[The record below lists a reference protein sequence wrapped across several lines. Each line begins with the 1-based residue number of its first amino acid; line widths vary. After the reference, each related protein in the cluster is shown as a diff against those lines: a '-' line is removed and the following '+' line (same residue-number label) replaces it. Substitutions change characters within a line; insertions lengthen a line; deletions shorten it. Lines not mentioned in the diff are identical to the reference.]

1 MYIQLYEKLVI
12 IQKAYENIQTLGEQ
26 IDENLKHKNIN
37 INAVQKLQV
46 EQLQYI
52 EGVKGLSCS
61 FEEMVVQFCKE
72 KKVEPLR
79 MRSLFLY
86 FTPGEIREMEELQKS
101 FNRLD
106 ENVKMILLKNKYRL
120 NVLLKTTEIIVDS
133 VSEYNLE
140 KNNNS
145 QIFMNELL

>member
-12 IQKAYENIQTLGEQ
+12 IQKAYENIQALGEQ
-26 IDENLKHKNIN
+26 IYENLKNKNV
-37 INAVQKLQV
+37 NAVQKLQV

-52 EGVKGLSCS
+52 DGLKGLSSS

-72 KKVEPLR
+72 QGVESFR
-79 MRSLFLY
+79 VSVLFSY
-86 FTPGEIREMEELQKS
+86 FSQEEIEKMKELQK
-101 FNRLD
+101 NVTELE
-106 ENVKMILLKNKYRL
+106 ENVKMILLKNQYYL
-120 NVLLKTTEIIVDS
+120 NVLLKTTESIVDS

-140 KNNNS
+140 RNNNS

>member
-26 IDENLKHKNIN
+26 IYENLKHKNV
-37 INAVQKLQV
+37 NAVQKLQV

-52 EGVKGLSCS
+52 DGLKKLSSS

-72 KKVEPLR
+72 KGVESFR
-79 MRSLFLY
+79 VSALFSH
-86 FTPGEIREMEELQKS
+86 FSNEEIGKMEELQK
-101 FNRLD
+101 NVAELE
-106 ENVKMILLKNKYRL
+106 ENVKMILLKNQYYL
-120 NVLLKTTEIIVDS
+120 NVLLKTTESIVDS

-140 KNNNS
+140 RNNNS

>member
-12 IQKAYENIQTLGEQ
+12 IQKAYENIQALGEQ
-26 IDENLKHKNIN
+26 IYENLKNKN

-46 EQLQYI
+46 EQLQY
-52 EGVKGLSCS
+52 VDGLKQLSSS

-72 KKVEPLR
+72 QGVEVCR
-79 MRSLFLY
+79 VSALFSY
-86 FTPGEIREMEELQKS
+86 FSHEEIEKMEKLQK
-101 FNRLD
+101 NLAELE
-106 ENVKMILLKNKYRL
+106 ENVKMLLLKNQYYL
-120 NVLLKTTEIIVDS
+120 NVLLKTTESIVDS

-140 KNNNS
+140 RNNNS

>member
-12 IQKAYENIQTLGEQ
+12 IQKAYENIQALGEQ
-26 IDENLKHKNIN
+26 IYENLKNKN

-46 EQLQYI
+46 EQLQY
-52 EGVKGLSCS
+52 VDGLKQLSSS

-72 KKVEPLR
+72 QGVEVCRVSALFSYFSHEEIEKMKK
-79 MRSLFLY
+79 
-86 FTPGEIREMEELQKS
+86 LQK
-101 FNRLD
+101 NLTELE
-106 ENVKMILLKNKYRL
+106 ENVKMLLLKNQYYL
-120 NVLLKTTEIIVDS
+120 NVLLKTTESIVDS

-140 KNNNS
+140 RNNNS

>member
-26 IDENLKHKNIN
+26 IYENLKHKN

-52 EGVKGLSCS
+52 EGVKGLSRS

-79 MRSLFLY
+79 MRSLFSY
-86 FTPGEIREMEELQKS
+86 FSPEEIEKMEEIQKS
-101 FNRLD
+101 LNEL
-106 ENVKMILLKNKYRL
+106 EKNVKMVLLKNQYHL
-120 NVLLKTTEIIVDS
+120 NVLLKNIEIIVDS

>member
-26 IDENLKHKNIN
+26 IYENLRHKNV
-37 INAVQKLQV
+37 NAVQKLQV

-52 EGVKGLSCS
+52 DGLKKLSSS

-72 KKVEPLR
+72 KGVESFR
-79 MRSLFLY
+79 VSALFSH
-86 FTPGEIREMEELQKS
+86 FSNEEIEKMEELQK
-101 FNRLD
+101 NVAELE
-106 ENVKMILLKNKYRL
+106 ENVKMILLKNQYYL
-120 NVLLKTTEIIVDS
+120 NVLLKTTESIVDS

-140 KNNNS
+140 RNNNS

>member
-12 IQKAYENIQTLGEQ
+12 IQKAYENIQALGEQ
-26 IDENLKHKNIN
+26 IYENLKHKNV
-37 INAVQKLQV
+37 NAVQKLQV

-52 EGVKGLSCS
+52 DGLKKLSSS

-72 KKVEPLR
+72 KGLESFRV
-79 MRSLFLY
+79 SALFSH
-86 FTPGEIREMEELQKS
+86 FSNEEIEKIEELQK
-101 FNRLD
+101 NVAELE
-106 ENVKMILLKNKYRL
+106 ENVKMILLKNQYYL
-120 NVLLKTTEIIVDS
+120 NVLLKTTESIVDS

-140 KNNNS
+140 RNNNS

>member
-26 IDENLKHKNIN
+26 IYENLKHKNV
-37 INAVQKLQV
+37 NAVQKLQV

-52 EGVKGLSCS
+52 DGLKGLSSS

-72 KKVEPLR
+72 KGVEPSR
-79 MRSLFLY
+79 VSALFSY
-86 FTPGEIREMEELQKS
+86 FSHEEIEKMEKIQKNLVELE
-101 FNRLD
+101 
-106 ENVKMILLKNKYRL
+106 ENVKMILLKNQYYL
-120 NVLLKTTEIIVDS
+120 NVLLKTTESIVDS

-140 KNNNS
+140 RNNNS

>member
-12 IQKAYENIQTLGEQ
+12 IQKAYENIQALGEQ
-26 IDENLKHKNIN
+26 IYENLKNKNV
-37 INAVQKLQV
+37 NAVQKLQV

-52 EGVKGLSCS
+52 DGLKGLSSS

-72 KKVEPLR
+72 QGVESFR
-79 MRSLFLY
+79 VSTLFSY
-86 FTPGEIREMEELQKS
+86 FSQEEIEKMKELQK
-101 FNRLD
+101 NVTELE
-106 ENVKMILLKNKYRL
+106 ENVKMILLKNQYYL
-120 NVLLKTTEIIVDS
+120 NVLLKTTESIVDS

-140 KNNNS
+140 RNNNS

>member
-26 IDENLKHKNIN
+26 IYENLKHKNV
-37 INAVQKLQV
+37 NAVQKLQV

-52 EGVKGLSCS
+52 DGLKKLSSS
-61 FEEMVVQFCKE
+61 FEEMVAQFCKE
-72 KKVEPLR
+72 QGVEAFR
-79 MRSLFLY
+79 VSALFSY
-86 FTPGEIREMEELQKS
+86 FSHEEIEKMEELQK
-101 FNRLD
+101 NLTALE
-106 ENVKMILLKNKYRL
+106 ENVKMILLKNQYYL
-120 NVLLKTTEIIVDS
+120 NVLLKTTESIVDS

-140 KNNNS
+140 RNNNS

>member
-12 IQKAYENIQTLGEQ
+12 IQKAYENIQALGEQ
-26 IDENLKHKNIN
+26 IYENLKHKNV
-37 INAVQKLQV
+37 NAVQKLQV

-52 EGVKGLSCS
+52 DGLKKLSSS

-72 KKVEPLR
+72 KGVEAFR
-79 MRSLFLY
+79 VSALFSH
-86 FTPGEIREMEELQKS
+86 FSNEEIEKMEELRK
-101 FNRLD
+101 NVAELE
-106 ENVKMILLKNKYRL
+106 ENVKMILLKNQYYL
-120 NVLLKTTEIIVDS
+120 NVLLKTTESIVDS

-140 KNNNS
+140 RNNNS

>member
-26 IDENLKHKNIN
+26 IYENLKNKNV
-37 INAVQKLQV
+37 NAVQKLQV

-52 EGVKGLSCS
+52 EGLKQLSRS

-72 KKVEPLR
+72 KGIESFRV
-79 MRSLFLY
+79 SALFLH
-86 FTPGEIREMEELQKS
+86 FSNEEIEKMEELQK
-101 FNRLD
+101 NVAELE
-106 ENVKMILLKNKYRL
+106 ENVKMILLKNQYYL
-120 NVLLKTTEIIVDS
+120 NVLLKTTESIVDS

-140 KNNNS
+140 RNNNS

>member
-26 IDENLKHKNIN
+26 IYENLKNKNV
-37 INAVQKLQV
+37 NAVQKLQV

-52 EGVKGLSCS
+52 EGLKQLSRS

-72 KKVEPLR
+72 KGVESFR
-79 MRSLFLY
+79 VSVLFSY
-86 FTPGEIREMEELQKS
+86 FSQEEIEKIEKTQKNLAELE
-101 FNRLD
+101 
-106 ENVKMILLKNKYRL
+106 ENVKMLLLKNQYYL
-120 NVLLKTTEIIVDS
+120 NVLLKTTESIVDS

-140 KNNNS
+140 RNNNS

>member
-26 IDENLKHKNIN
+26 IYENLKHKNV
-37 INAVQKLQV
+37 NAVQKLQV

-52 EGVKGLSCS
+52 DGLKKLSSS

-72 KKVEPLR
+72 KGVESFR
-79 MRSLFLY
+79 VSALFSH
-86 FTPGEIREMEELQKS
+86 FSHEEIEKIEKLQK
-101 FNRLD
+101 NLTELE
-106 ENVKMILLKNKYRL
+106 ENVKMILLKNQYYL
-120 NVLLKTTEIIVDS
+120 NVLLKTTESIVDS

-140 KNNNS
+140 RNNNS

>member
-12 IQKAYENIQTLGEQ
+12 IQKAYENIQAIGEQ
-26 IDENLKHKNIN
+26 IYENLKHKNV
-37 INAVQKLQV
+37 NAVQKLQV

-52 EGVKGLSCS
+52 DGLKKLSSS

-72 KKVEPLR
+72 QGVEAFR
-79 MRSLFLY
+79 VSALFLY
-86 FTPGEIREMEELQKS
+86 FSHEEIEKMEELQK
-101 FNRLD
+101 NLTELE
-106 ENVKMILLKNKYRL
+106 ENVKMILLKNQYYL
-120 NVLLKTTEIIVDS
+120 NVLLKTTESIVDS

-140 KNNNS
+140 RNNNS

>member
-12 IQKAYENIQTLGEQ
+12 IQKAYENIQALGEQ
-26 IDENLKHKNIN
+26 IYENLKHKNV
-37 INAVQKLQV
+37 NAVQKLQV

-52 EGVKGLSCS
+52 DGLKKLSSS

-72 KKVEPLR
+72 KGVE
-79 MRSLFLY
+79 LFRVSAL
-86 FTPGEIREMEELQKS
+86 FSHFSSEEIEKMEELQK
-101 FNRLD
+101 NVAELE
-106 ENVKMILLKNKYRL
+106 ENVKMILLKNQYYL
-120 NVLLKTTEIIVDS
+120 NVLLKTTESIVDS

-140 KNNNS
+140 RNNNS

>member
-26 IDENLKHKNIN
+26 IYENLKNKNV
-37 INAVQKLQV
+37 NAVQKLQV

-52 EGVKGLSCS
+52 DGLKGLSSS

-72 KKVEPLR
+72 QGVESFR
-79 MRSLFLY
+79 VSALFSY
-86 FTPGEIREMEELQKS
+86 FSQEEIEKMKELQK
-101 FNRLD
+101 NVTELE
-106 ENVKMILLKNKYRL
+106 ENVKMILLQNQYYL
-120 NVLLKTTEIIVDS
+120 NVLLKTTESIVDS

-140 KNNNS
+140 RNNNS

>member
-26 IDENLKHKNIN
+26 IYENLKHKNV
-37 INAVQKLQV
+37 NAVQKLQV

-52 EGVKGLSCS
+52 DGLKKLSSS
-61 FEEMVVQFCKE
+61 FEEMVVQSCKE
-72 KKVEPLR
+72 QGVEVFR
-79 MRSLFLY
+79 VSALFSY
-86 FTPGEIREMEELQKS
+86 FSHEEIEKMEELQK
-101 FNRLD
+101 NLTELE
-106 ENVKMILLKNKYRL
+106 ENVKMILLKNQYYL
-120 NVLLKTTEIIVDS
+120 NVLLKTTESIVDS

-140 KNNNS
+140 RNNNS

>member
-12 IQKAYENIQTLGEQ
+12 VQKAYENIQTLGEQ
-26 IDENLKHKNIN
+26 IYENLKHKNV
-37 INAVQKLQV
+37 NAVQKLQV

-52 EGVKGLSCS
+52 DGLKGLSSS

-72 KKVEPLR
+72 HGVEPFR
-79 MRSLFLY
+79 VSTLFSY
-86 FTPGEIREMEELQKS
+86 FSHEEIEKMEKIQKKLVELE
-101 FNRLD
+101 
-106 ENVKMILLKNKYRL
+106 ENVKMILLKNQYYL
-120 NVLLKTTEIIVDS
+120 NVLLKTTESIVDS

-140 KNNNS
+140 RNNNS

>member
-26 IDENLKHKNIN
+26 IYENLKNKNV
-37 INAVQKLQV
+37 NAVQKLQV

-52 EGVKGLSCS
+52 DGLKGLSSS

-72 KKVEPLR
+72 KGVESFR
-79 MRSLFLY
+79 VSALFSY
-86 FTPGEIREMEELQKS
+86 FSQEEIEKMEELQK
-101 FNRLD
+101 NVTELE
-106 ENVKMILLKNKYRL
+106 ENVKMILLKNQYYL
-120 NVLLKTTEIIVDS
+120 NVLLKTTESIVDS

-140 KNNNS
+140 RNNNS

>member
-26 IDENLKHKNIN
+26 IYENLKHKNV
-37 INAVQKLQV
+37 NAVQKLQV

-52 EGVKGLSCS
+52 DGLKKLSSS
-61 FEEMVVQFCKE
+61 FEEMVIQFCKE
-72 KKVEPLR
+72 KGIE
-79 MRSLFLY
+79 LFRVSAL
-86 FTPGEIREMEELQKS
+86 FSHFSNEEIEKMEELQK
-101 FNRLD
+101 NVAELE
-106 ENVKMILLKNKYRL
+106 ENVKMILLKNQYYL
-120 NVLLKTTEIIVDS
+120 NVLLKTTESIVDS

-140 KNNNS
+140 RNNNS

>member
-12 IQKAYENIQTLGEQ
+12 IQKAYENIQALGEQ
-26 IDENLKHKNIN
+26 IYENLKNKNV
-37 INAVQKLQV
+37 NAVQKLQV

-52 EGVKGLSCS
+52 DGLKGLSSS

-72 KKVEPLR
+72 KDVEASR
-79 MRSLFLY
+79 VSALFSY
-86 FTPGEIREMEELQKS
+86 FSQEEIEKMEELQK
-101 FNRLD
+101 NVTELE
-106 ENVKMILLKNKYRL
+106 ENVKMILLKNQYYL
-120 NVLLKTTEIIVDS
+120 NVLLKTTESIVDS

-140 KNNNS
+140 RNNNS